1 MPRNP
6 MKAATCNTQDSLDAA
21 LAALTQADT
30 KALHAEWRRLHRA
43 PPPPTLSRDLLLR
56 GIAYKLQE
64 AALGGLPPAAR
75 RKLAAWSQDAEAEKR
90 SGNPTAP
97 AVHLK
102 SGATLLRAWHGQTH
116 TVQVLEDGYEHQGK
130 RYASLSHIAKT
141 ITGAHWSGPRFFG
154 LTKRRGPSAPG
165 DSADA

>member
-1 MPRNP
+1 MPHKP
-6 MKAATCNTQDSLDAA
+6 MAAAASNAQGSLDAA

-30 KALHAEWRRLHRA
+30 KALHTEWRRLHRA
-43 PPPPTLSRDLLLR
+43 PPPPTLSHDLLLR

-64 AALGGLPPAAR
+64 VALGGLPPAAR
-75 RKLAAWSQDAEAEKR
+75 RKLAAWNQDAEEEKR
-90 SGNPTAP
+90 SGNLTTS

-130 RYASLSHIAKT
+130 RYASLSHIART

-154 LTKRRGPSAPG
+154 LTKRRGPAGPE